1 MKKLLFTLVGLMLL
15 VGSSSQAQMQP
26 PPFKLQASVV
36 SSMMNSLSVVLV
48 WPDVNAAIYPS
59 PERFT
64 VYKKKGALADS
75 GKFELVWTTREGK
88 FMDHNVLLGKTY
100 SYYVAANYKN
110 QSDVFSDTVQVQVI
124 EANDIIAKVSGTVA
138 DEASLTPLKRAKVE
152 FLPATFMA
160 GHPSCAITDSTGSFT
175 LKLKPGDYF
184 IFSGA
189 EGYVPEFYDNALTMQ
204 QAKKVT
210 LKSGDSVS
218 FDIALKQLVLP
229 NVFSV
234 SGTVKDAAGNPQ
246 KAMITAVITNRKQN
260 HMPDPQGHS
269 YGIKTDELGNFKL
282 FARENDTLVV
292 FIDPADRSLQKQYYN
307 NKTTFETANRI
318 IVAQDIT
325 GIDVTLASKAVYDNG
340 ISGTITDSATS
351 SPLKA
356 VVYAYKKK
364 SNAHQGSKNFVLSDS
379 LTGIYSL
386 SNLEPGTYYLV
397 AAARGYR
404 PTFFK
409 YDGTRTL
416 NWRKADSIVVTENG
430 KISDI
435 NFALRKINIMGNA
448 IVYGFILDASGKN
461 VEGAVASLL
470 DENGEVVNA
479 TISDLDGSFVMDG
492 LSSGSYQLSSSV
504 VDYTSSD
511 VSNVTVETAN
521 NYVNVDLVLTADGV
535 TSVETSKNIV
545 TNYALSQNYPNPFN
559 PSTSISYQLPTNG
572 LVTIKVYNVI
582 GKEIATLVNEFQQ
595 SGNYS
600 KEFNANGLTSGVY
613 FYTIKSGSFSATK
626 KMILLK

>member
-1 MKKLLFTLVGLMLL
+1 MKKFLFLLGGLMLL
-15 VGSSSQAQMQP
+15 VASSSDAQMQP

-64 VYKKKGALADS
+64 VYKKKGAVADS

-88 FMDHNVLLGKTY
+88 FMDHNVSLGKTY

-138 DEASLTPLKRAKVE
+138 DEATLTPLKRAKVE

-210 LKSGDSVS
+210 LISGDSVS

-292 FIDPADRSLQKQYYN
+292 FIDPADRSLQRQYYN

-325 GIDVTLASKAVYDNG
+325 GIDVTLASKTVYDNG

-379 LTGIYSL
+379 LTG
-386 SNLEPGTYYLV
+386 T
-397 AAARGYR
+397 
-404 PTFFK
+404 
-409 YDGTRTL
+409 
-416 NWRKADSIVVTENG
+416 
-430 KISDI
+430 
-435 NFALRKINIMGNA
+435 
-448 IVYGFILDASGKN
+448 
-461 VEGAVASLL
+461 
-470 DENGEVVNA
+470 
-479 TISDLDGSFVMDG
+479 
-492 LSSGSYQLSSSV
+492 
-504 VDYTSSD
+504 
-511 VSNVTVETAN
+511 
-521 NYVNVDLVLTADGV
+521 
-535 TSVETSKNIV
+535 
-545 TNYALSQNYPNPFN
+545 
-559 PSTSISYQLPTNG
+559 
-572 LVTIKVYNVI
+572 
-582 GKEIATLVNEFQQ
+582 
-595 SGNYS
+595 
-600 KEFNANGLTSGVY
+600 
-613 FYTIKSGSFSATK
+613 
-626 KMILLK
+626 